1 MRKYSLAGTGLF
13 LASAIAL
20 AESPEAEKFYD
31 RFPGTVSQRSGQLL
45 LKRCDLG
52 AYEYPMHFNHAE
64 DQPKVERYLEKYP
77 KFWVN
82 ILGDVY
88 EEKESY
94 HLTVEEVPDVYPG
107 ESYHLSDLLDE
118 LTAPAENPKS

>member
-1 MRKYSLAGTGLF
+1 MKKCSLTGIGLL
-13 LASAIAL
+13 LASSAVL

-31 RFPGTVSQRSGQLL
+31 SFAGTVSQRANQLI

-64 DQPKVERYLEKYP
+64 DQSKIAGYLKRYP

-82 ILGDVY
+82 ILGGVHA
-88 EEKESY
+88 EKQVY
-94 HLTVEEVPDVYPG
+94 HLTVEEVSELHPG
-107 ESYHLSDLLDE
+107 ESCHLTDLLDE
-118 LTAPAENPKS
+118 LTAPAEKLES

>member
-1 MRKYSLAGTGLF
+1 MKKCSLAGLGLLLTF
-13 LASAIAL
+13 SAAQ

-31 RFPGTVSQRSGQLL
+31 RFAGTISQRANQLF
-45 LKRCDLG
+45 LKRCDLT

-107 ESYHLSDLLDE
+107 ESCHLTDLLDG
-118 LTAPAENPKS
+118 LTAPAENPGS